1 MVKKATT
8 RKNLKEACVK
18 QAMKIVDKKGIEHLS
33 LREVARKLGVSH
45 QAPYRHFATRE
56 HLHAEMVRRAFD
68 DFASFLDKRDPGKT
82 PDEDLRNMGI
92 AYLNYS
98 MKHPLYYRLMFDS
111 ALPDKQSHPEMMRS
125 SEFAFNMLVDGIR
138 KVHQVNFPDQ
148 VEQRS
153 EKDAFFI
160 WFSLHGLCSIL
171 ESQMLQKMREEPQKQ
186 AEVIDSIF
194 ERLGWVMNH
203 DASQQL

>member
-1 MVKKATT
+1 
-8 RKNLKEACVK
+8 
-18 QAMKIVDKKGIEHLS
+18 MKIVDKQGLEKLS

-45 QAPYRHFATRE
+45 QAPYRHFPSRE

-68 DFASFLDKRDPGKT
+68 DFARYLDRRDPGET
-82 PDEDLRNMGI
+82 PEEDLRNMGI

-98 MKHPLYYRLMFDS
+98 MKHPLYYRLMFNS
-111 ALPDKQSHPEMMRS
+111 AVPDKQCHPEMMKS
-125 SEFAFNMLVDGIR
+125 SEFAFNMLVEGIR
-138 KVHQVNFPDQ
+138 RVHEVHFPDQ
-148 VEQRS
+148 VDERS

-171 ESQMLQKMREEPQKQ
+171 ESQVLQAMRSDPARQ

-203 DASQQL
+203 DARQIHRSHS